1 MVVCFC
7 LFQWKRH
14 HSSPA
19 LAISC
24 LLYVINKY
32 VPCGIILKMKWLA
45 TLSSAQPRAIDIR
58 KRVLDE
64 FSGPERVEREKGY
77 LLLLWW
83 KLVVKVS
90 HFCPKVIMVS
100 QCSVEAPC
108 FPPPRSIL
116 KEADPTS
123 SPRDS
128 MCDPNPSQREPHT
141 PQAWLGICSSTLR
154 TNGVPEALGV
164 ISGHRQVYF
173 WAAAGAFARCIWHWE
188 E

>member
-1 MVVCFC
+1 MKEAPF
-7 LFQWKRH
+7 F
-14 HSSPA
+14 SSTI
-19 LAISC
+19 AISC

-32 VPCGIILKMKWLA
+32 VPCGITLKRKCLA
-45 TLSSAQPRAIDIR
+45 TLSSAHPRAVDIR

-64 FSGPERVEREKGY
+64 FSEPERVEGEKGY

-108 FPPPRSIL
+108 FPPPQSIL
-116 KEADPTS
+116 KEADPTL
-123 SPRDS
+123 SPRGR
-128 MCDPNPSQREPHT
+128 MCDPNPSQREPHN
-141 PQAWLGICSSTLR
+141 PQAWLRICSSALR
-154 TNGVPEALGV
+154 TNAVPEALGV

-173 WAAAGAFARCIWHWE
+173 WAAAGAFARYI
-188 E
+188 